1 MYPKNRGFT
10 LVELL
15 VVIMIL
21 GVLMGMSVPRFSGL
35 RNQAR
40 IAAMKMNLHNVQ
52 TAIEVFHQEF
62 GYYAEDFYEDGYG
75 CVFPGG
81 EYDVRIGK
89 LPTNP
94 YSGKEMDPDEFNPED
109 YDDLTEISNT
119 DEYGPNDVYGYDPG
133 NIVYK
138 VYDPPGSANP
148 THYGL
153 LGIDHSGS
161 SIRDFDADGDAV
173 IFVLHN

>member
-1 MYPKNRGFT
+1 MNRQKGFT
-10 LVELL
+10 LIELL

-21 GVLMGMSVPRFSGL
+21 GVLMGMSVPRFSGI
-35 RNQAR
+35 REQAR
-40 IAAMKMNLHNVQ
+40 RGAMKMNLHNVQ
-52 TAIEVFHQEF
+52 VFIELFHQEF

-81 EYDVRIGK
+81 EYDVKVGK

-94 YSGKEMDPDEFNPED
+94 WTGKEMDPDEFNPEE
-109 YDDLTEISNT
+109 YDDISDISNT
-119 DEYGPNDVYGYDPG
+119 NELGPNDIYGYDPG
-133 NIVYK
+133 NIVYS
-138 VYDPPGSANP
+138 VWDPPGSTYP

-153 LGIDHSGS
+153 VGIDHTGG
-161 SIRDFDADGDAV
+161 SIREYNVENEAV